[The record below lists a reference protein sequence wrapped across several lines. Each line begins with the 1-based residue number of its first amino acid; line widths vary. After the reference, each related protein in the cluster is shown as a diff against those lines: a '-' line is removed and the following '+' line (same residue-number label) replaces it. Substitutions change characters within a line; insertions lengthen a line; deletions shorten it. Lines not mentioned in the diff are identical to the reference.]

1 MPHEPRTAFEK
12 RSSRIVR
19 PGSPRPPVPAP
30 RHAQVPPAWR
40 VALPILLI
48 GLAGSHAAAAPPLD
62 HIIVVIM
69 ENRPY
74 EKVVNQ
80 PYISTMIAN
89 GVVFTNSFAIRHPSQ
104 PNYIALWSGSTQGST
119 DDLCPVP
126 GSPFSTENLG
136 HACEAAGLRWRAY
149 SEDLPWAGSDTCRAN
164 NLYARKHDPWTDF
177 GNLDHSNE
185 RPYTD
190 LAVDIANGQLPDL
203 AFVIPNLCNDMHDC
217 STASGDAWLARN
229 VPVMLDALGPNGLL
243 VLTWDESD
251 HSPGNHIL
259 TVFCGQPVQ
268 RGFASADTVNHYTV
282 LRAICEGLGLTP
294 FMAAASQRPITT
306 VWVDR
311 NLVTNPSFESSTV
324 GWNAYHGATIAR
336 VPGGTDGAYALEIQ
350 APANTGLFGVND
362 APNWVSP
369 AAAAGARYRCAAW
382 VRSATGTGSAQLQIR
397 EFASGVQKGTTFRS
411 PAVPL
416 SSAWQIITT
425 DYVVTN
431 PGTTLDFQV
440 IDVPVTPGE
449 VFQVDAVSIYFA
461 GTDRAPVVTAP
472 AVTGAEGSPV
482 TLNVTAVDPDRNPIG
497 ALATD
502 LSALPPGSNA
512 TFVPGPGNTTGTL
525 TWTPSFADGGHSY
538 PVSFTASNALTGST
552 LTTLSVANVNRP
564 PLASLAATPA
574 SGVAPLAVRAD
585 ASASTDPD
593 GPVASYTF
601 DFGDGTVIGPQ
612 SSPVAT
618 HTFAPGVWTVTLGV
632 GDGEG
637 GTGSTSM
644 PVTAY
649 PNLVANPSF
658 ESSTAGW
665 KASSGATLTRVP
677 GGSDGAWALEVQGP
691 QSLTIF
697 EVNDAPNWVNP
708 VAAPGS
714 RYRYTAWV
722 RSAAGIGS
730 ARLRIRE
737 FLGGVQIGNVM
748 RSQAVALSPGW
759 QMLTADFVAT
769 TPGSTLDFQVTDTP
783 AAPGEVFDVDAVS
796 IYLAGTDAA
805 PTVTAPAATSGPAG
819 APITVRVTAS
829 DPDGDAVGSLV
840 ADLSSLPP
848 GNDATFT
855 PDPSN
860 TSGSLTWTPDLADAG
875 RSYPVTFTASNALSG
890 SAVTIISVTRPN
902 HPPLAALS
910 VTPAAGVAPLGVTAD
925 ASASTDP
932 DGPLAS
938 YTFDFGDGTVV
949 GPQGSPV
956 ATYTFGPGVWRV
968 TLRVDDGDGGSD
980 YTTTSV
986 TAYRNLVTNPS
997 FETSTTGW
1005 NGYAGATV
1013 ARTLGGHSGAFA
1025 LAVQGPDTTSV
1036 FGVNDA
1042 PDWVS
1047 PVAGAGTRYRY
1058 AAWVRSSGE
1067 TAGAAGLQIRELL
1080 NGVQQAPT
1088 LRTPAVPLSAG
1099 WQMLTVDYVATAAGS
1114 NLNFQAIDFP
1124 VTRGETFL
1132 TDDISIVIVPDA
1144 ATAVAGIRGAREE
1157 RGERP
1162 AVSQTSA
1169 GPLGSQEGWAGP
1181 EEAMRA
1187 SVSPNPLLSQGAL
1200 SFGMRQAG
1208 PVRAQVFDVR
1218 GRCVRTLIDGERPA
1232 GRQVLVLDGR
1242 DDQGMM
1248 LPAGMYYCRVRTA
1261 GGSQTGRFLVLR

>member
-1 MPHEPRTAFEK
+1 MPRVPRTTFGRNPTPFVLP
-12 RSSRIVR
+12 RSRSLSV
-19 PGSPRPPVPAP
+19 
-30 RHAQVPPAWR
+30 AWGAALAALHIG
-40 VALPILLI
+40 VAWNL
-48 GLAGSHAAAAPPLD
+48 AAAAPPLD
-62 HIIVVIM
+62 HVIVVVM

-74 EKVVNQ
+74 DKVVNQ

-89 GVVFTNSFAIRHPSQ
+89 GAVFTSSYAIQHPSQ
-104 PNYIALWSGSTQGST
+104 PNYIALWSGSTQGCVN
-119 DDLCPVP
+119 DVCPVP
-126 GSPFSTENLG
+126 GSPFTTENLG

-164 NLYARKHDPWTDF
+164 NLYARKHDPWADF
-177 GNLDHSNE
+177 ANLDHANE

-190 LAVDIANGQLPDL
+190 LAVDIANGALPDL

-217 STASGDAWLARN
+217 STAQGDTWLAGN
-229 VPVMLDALGPNGLL
+229 VPAMLAALGPNGLL
-243 VLTWDESD
+243 VLTWDEAD

-259 TVFCGQPVQ
+259 TVFCGQPVK
-268 RGFASADTVNHYTV
+268 RGFASADTVNHYTL

-294 FMAAASQRPITT
+294 FMAAASERPIAG
-306 VWVDR
+306 VWADR
-311 NLVTNPSFESSTV
+311 NLVTNPSFESSTA

-350 APANTGLFGVND
+350 GPANTGLFGVND

-369 AAAAGARYRCAAW
+369 VAAAGARYRCTAW
-382 VRSATGTGSAQLQIR
+382 VRSATGTGNAQIQVR
-397 EFASGVQKGTTFRS
+397 EFVSGVQKGTMFRS

-416 SSAWQIITT
+416 SSAWQMIAT
-425 DYVVTN
+425 DYVVAN
-431 PGTTLDFQV
+431 PGTTLDLQV

-449 VFQVDAVSIYFA
+449 VFQADAVSIYLA

-472 AVTGAEGSPV
+472 AVTGAEGSPITV
-482 TLNVTAVDPDRNPIG
+482 NVTAVDPDKNPIG
-497 ALATD
+497 TLSAD
-502 LSALPPGSNA
+502 LSALPPGNNA

-525 TWTPSFADGGHSY
+525 TWTPSFADGGRSY
-538 PVSFTASNALTGST
+538 PVSFTAGNALTGST
-552 LTTLSVANVNRP
+552 LTTLTIANVNRP
-564 PLASLAATPA
+564 PQASLAVAPAT
-574 SGVAPLAVRAD
+574 GVAPLAVRAD

-593 GPVASYTF
+593 GPLASYTF
-601 DFGDGTVIGPQ
+601 DFGDGTVVGPQ

-618 HTFAPGVWTVTLGV
+618 HTLAPGVWTVTLGV
-632 GDGEG
+632 NDGEG
-637 GTGSTSM
+637 GTGSASM

-649 PNLVANPSF
+649 PNLVENPSF

-665 KASSGATLTRVP
+665 KASSGVTLTRVP
-677 GGSDGAWALEVQGP
+677 GGYDGAWALEVQGP
-691 QSLTIF
+691 QTLTIF
-697 EVNDAPNWVNP
+697 EVNDAPNWVNA

-737 FLGGVQIGNVM
+737 FLGGAQIGAVV
-748 RSQAVALSPGW
+748 RSQAVALSPAW
-759 QMLTADFVAT
+759 QMLTAEFVAT
-769 TPGSTLDFQVTDTP
+769 TAGSTLDFQVTDTP

-805 PTVTAPAATSGPAG
+805 PTVTAPGATSGSAG
-819 APITVRVTAS
+819 TPITVRVTAS
-829 DPDGDAVGSLV
+829 DPDGDAIRSLV

-875 RSYPVTFTASNALSG
+875 RSYSVTFTASNPLSG

-902 HPPLAALS
+902 HLPIAALS
-910 VTPAAGVAPLGVTAD
+910 VTPPAGVAPLAVTAD
-925 ASASTDP
+925 ASASTDL
-932 DGPLAS
+932 DGPLAT
-938 YTFDFGDGTVV
+938 YAFDFGDGTVV

-956 ATYTFGPGVWRV
+956 ATHTFAPGVWRV

-980 YTTTSV
+980 FATASV

-1013 ARTLGGHSGAFA
+1013 ARILGGHSGAFA
-1025 LAVQGPDTTSV
+1025 LAVKGPDTTTV

-1047 PVAGAGTRYRY
+1047 PVAGAGTRYRF
-1058 AAWVRSSGE
+1058 AAWVRSGGE
-1067 TAGAAGLQIRELL
+1067 TAGSAGLQIRELL

-1088 LRTPAVPLSAG
+1088 LRSPAVPLSAA
-1099 WQMLTVDYVATAAGS
+1099 WQVLTVDYVATTAGS
-1114 NLNFQAIDFP
+1114 NLNFQVIDYP
-1124 VTRGETFL
+1124 VARGETFL
-1132 TDDISIVIVPDA
+1132 TDDISIVIAPDA
-1144 ATAVAGIRGAREE
+1144 ATAAAAGRDSREE
-1157 RGERP
+1157 SGERP
-1162 AVSQTSA
+1162 AAPTSA

-1181 EEAMRA
+1181 EEAFRA
-1187 SVSPNPLLSQGAL
+1187 SVSPNPFLSGGAL
-1200 SFGMRQAG
+1200 SFGMRRAG

-1218 GRCVRTLIDGERPA
+1218 GRCVRTLMDGDWPA
-1232 GRQVLVLDGR
+1232 GRQIIALDGR
-1242 DDQGMM
+1242 DDRGAM
-1248 LPAGMYYCRVRTA
+1248 LPAGVYYYRVRTA
-1261 GGSQTGRFLVLR
+1261 EGSQTGRFLLLR